1 MLSQLLSTVNLKQ
14 LEKIILHFLN
24 LKEEYLNIK
33 SSYLT
38 LQVEIQ
44 ALNQDLF

>member
-24 LKEEYLNIK
+24 LKEEYLNIQ
-33 SSYLT
+33 SAYFT
-38 LQVEIQ
+38 MQVEIK
-44 ALNQDLF
+44 A